1 MELMAVLE
9 IRSLTRAC
17 PALCMISF
25 ARGVLIED
33 SSCSPVGVMLE
44 SRQRLRKVR

>member
-1 MELMAVLE
+1 MLAM
-9 IRSLTRAC
+9 RSLTRAC

-33 SSCSPVGVMLE
+33 LSCSPVGVMLE
-44 SRQRLRKVR
+44 TRQHLRKVR